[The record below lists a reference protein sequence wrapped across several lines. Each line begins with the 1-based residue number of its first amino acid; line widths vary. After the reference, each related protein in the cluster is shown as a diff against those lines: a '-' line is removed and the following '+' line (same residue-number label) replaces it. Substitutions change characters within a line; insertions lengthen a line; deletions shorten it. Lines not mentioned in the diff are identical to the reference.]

1 MAINKLIMKQI
12 METRMMDSIKKNIM
26 KAILAIPCFFIV
38 SVFILLISDSGSC
51 IFASDSTEQN
61 RENYVPVETV
71 KASIETV
78 EETYTA
84 VGTVKPRSE
93 TMIEAQINAQVER
106 VHVQPGDRVKK
117 GDLLIT
123 LDDRQAISRRDGATA
138 ALNAARA
145 GREQALQGVK
155 AAEAAYKEAKLQY
168 NRIQGYYKAQA
179 ATKQELE
186 MAESGYAQSMAA
198 MRRAKDGLD
207 ASEAG
212 IKQAMG
218 ALSET
223 HVGLEFSSITAPAT
237 GEIIKR
243 MVEPGDL
250 ALPGKPLISLRTESG
265 FRIEAYV
272 REGLIGKLKTG
283 MILKAEITT
292 LGITCN
298 VEVEEIIPYAD
309 PETRTFLVK
318 AVLPKAQE
326 SRKNQNQTQTELAGI
341 YPGMYG
347 KLLIPES
354 TEEVVLL
361 PAKAVIMTGQLE
373 LVMIQT
379 DKEWQLRYIKTG
391 KRIGDMVEVLSG
403 LKGDETIGV
412 GGLN

>member
-1 MAINKLIMKQI
+1 MNSSRMNNSRQNIISLIVIWSGIFFLQFTIQSTAYAQLLAAESFSK
-12 METRMMDSIKKNIM
+12 TRKNY
-26 KAILAIPCFFIV
+26 IP
-38 SVFILLISDSGSC
+38 S
-51 IFASDSTEQN
+51 
-61 RENYVPVETV
+61 ETV

-93 TMIEAQINAQVER
+93 TMIEAQINAQVQK

-123 LDDRQAISRRDGATA
+123 LDDRQATSRRDGATA

-145 GREQALQGVK
+145 GREQAVQGVK
-155 AAEAAYKEAKLQY
+155 AAEAAYKEAKLHY

-186 MAESGYAQSMAA
+186 MAESGYVQAMAA
-198 MRRAKDGLD
+198 MKRAKDGLD

-212 IKQAMG
+212 IRQAMG

-237 GEIIKR
+237 GEVIKR

-326 SRKNQNQTQTELAGI
+326 SRENQNQTQTALAGI

-354 TEEVVLL
+354 TQEVVLL
-361 PAKAVIMTGQLE
+361 PAKAVITTGQLE
-373 LVMIQT
+373 LVMVQT
-379 DKEWQLRYIKTG
+379 GKEWQLRYIKTG
-391 KRIGDMVEVLSG
+391 KRTGDMVEVLSG